1 MGRRRRRRRKKKKKK
16 KKNKAF
22 HQGQIKCLV
31 YDPTVSP
38 HYEVFFIGSDQQQ
51 LKVLAFVYSS
61 VTGRWEERLFVPEG
75 GEGGRVVEEAIAD
88 TRLFLP
94 EGRASVAAADI
105 ADAKVYWRGALYLP
119 YQNGFMRYL
128 GVKHSLYS
136 WLISSFVM

>member
-1 MGRRRRRRRKKKKKK
+1 M
-16 KKNKAF
+16 
-22 HQGQIKCLV
+22 
-31 YDPTVSP
+31 
-38 HYEVFFIGSDQQQ
+38 
-51 LKVLAFVYSS
+51 LAFVYSS